1 MDDDEL
7 VRLLNSGGTESKY
20 VYFHSDLELYPFN
33 L

>member
-20 VYFHSDLELYPFN
+20 VYFHSLQQTLI
-33 L
+33 